1 MVRWLATRKGVRLM
15 ATVYDIVKGINQAA
29 ANAYDGSH
37 DSRFRIDG
45 EDDPIGLKREKGCAL
60 NDSRVIDGFKVRMSG
75 PKLIVSY
82 QSEMPM
88 SSFHNTKLDQELE
101 QTFADIIKFLK
112 REYKNLSGDT
122 LSLTED
128 GPASMMLQNMS
139 KIRTWVQA
147 SKVYTIGNMKDVLPV
162 GEPSEDRLEDKFRE
176 FLEQSSDKRP
186 QNDTKPK
193 ND

>member
-1 MVRWLATRKGVRLM
+1 M
-15 ATVYDIVKGINQAA
+15 ATIYDIVKGINQAA

-37 DSRFRIDG
+37 DARYRTDG

-88 SSFHNTKLDQELE
+88 SAFHNTKLDEELE
-101 QTFADIIKFLK
+101 QTFADIAKFLK
-112 REYKNLSGDT
+112 KEYKSLAGDT

-128 GPASMMLQNMS
+128 GPCSMILQNMS

-147 SKVYTIGNMKDVLPV
+147 SKVYTVGNLKEVLPV
-162 GEPSEDRLEDKFRE
+162 GEPSQERLEDNFKK
-176 FLEQSSDKRP
+176 FLEQSSDKKPENVTRP
-186 QNDTKPK
+186 NE
-193 ND
+193 

>member
-1 MVRWLATRKGVRLM
+1 M

-37 DSRFRIDG
+37 DARFRNDG
-45 EDDPIGLKREKGCAL
+45 KDDPIGLKREKGCAL
-60 NDSRVIDGFKVRMSG
+60 NDSRVIDGFNVRMSG

-82 QSEMPM
+82 QSEMPV
-88 SSFHNTKLDQELE
+88 SSFHNTKLDEELE
-101 QTFADIIKFLK
+101 QTFADIAKFLK
-112 REYKNLSGDT
+112 KEYKSLSGET

-147 SKVYTIGNMKDVLPV
+147 SKVYTVGGLKDVEPV
-162 GEPSEDRLEDKFRE
+162 GEPSQDRLEDNFKKF
-176 FLEQSSDKRP
+176 LDQSSDKKPENVTRP
-186 QNDTKPK
+186 ND
-193 ND
+193 

>member
-1 MVRWLATRKGVRLM
+1 M

-37 DSRFRIDG
+37 DGRYRTDG

-75 PKLIVSY
+75 PKLIISY

-88 SSFHNTKLDQELE
+88 SSFHNTKLDEELE
-101 QTFADIIKFLK
+101 QTFADITKFLK
-112 REYKNLSGDT
+112 KEYKNLTGET
-122 LSLTED
+122 LTLTED
-128 GPASMMLQNMS
+128 GPAGMLLQNMS
-139 KIRTWVQA
+139 KIRTFVQA
-147 SKVYTIGNMKDVLPV
+147 SKVYTVSNLKDVVPV
-162 GEPSEDRLEDKFRE
+162 GEPSQDRLEDNFRK

-186 QNDTKPK
+186 QNDTRP

>member
-1 MVRWLATRKGVRLM
+1 M

-37 DSRFRIDG
+37 DARFRTDG

-60 NDSRVIDGFKVRMSG
+60 NDSRVMDGFKVRMSG

-101 QTFADIIKFLK
+101 QTFADIAKFLK
-112 REYKNLSGDT
+112 KEYKNVTGET
-122 LSLTED
+122 LSITPD
-128 GPASMMLQNMS
+128 GPADMLLQNMS

-147 SKVYTIGNMKDVLPV
+147 SKVYTVGNMTDVLPT
-162 GEPSEDRLEDKFRE
+162 GEPSEDRLEDKFKK
-176 FLEQSSDKRP
+176 FLDQSTDKKP
-186 QNDTKPK
+186 QNVTRP

>member
-1 MVRWLATRKGVRLM
+1 M

-37 DSRFRIDG
+37 DARFRTDG
-45 EDDPIGLKREKGCAL
+45 KDDPIGLKREKGCAL

-82 QSEMPM
+82 QTEMPM
-88 SSFHNTKLDQELE
+88 SSFHNTKLDEELE
-101 QTFADIIKFLK
+101 QTFADIVKFLK
-112 REYKNLSGDT
+112 KEYKNLTGET
-122 LSLTED
+122 LTLTED
-128 GPASMMLQNMS
+128 GPAGMLLQNMS
-139 KIRTWVQA
+139 KIRTFVQA
-147 SKVYTIGNMKDVLPV
+147 SKVYTVGNLKDVVPV
-162 GEPSEDRLEDKFRE
+162 GEPSQDRLEDNFRK

-186 QNDTKPK
+186 QNDTRP

>member
-1 MVRWLATRKGVRLM
+1 M

-37 DSRFRIDG
+37 DSRYVEEG
-45 EDDPIGLKREKGCAL
+45 EDKVIGLKREQGCVI
-60 NDSRVIDGFKVRMSG
+60 NDSRVMDGFNVRMAG

-88 SSFHNTKLDQELE
+88 AAFHNTKLDEELE
-101 QTFADIIKFLK
+101 QTYADIAKFLK
-112 REYKNLSGDT
+112 KEYKKVVGEA

-128 GPASMMLQNMS
+128 GPCDFILQNMS

-147 SKVYTIGNMKDVLPV
+147 TKTYTVGNMKDAIPV
-162 GEPSEDRLEDKFRE
+162 DNTFKEATHEDNFKK
-176 FLEQSSDKRP
+176 FLELSTDK
-186 QNDTKPK
+186 KPENVTRK
-193 ND
+193 DA

>member
-1 MVRWLATRKGVRLM
+1 M

-37 DSRFRIDG
+37 DARFRTDG

-60 NDSRVIDGFKVRMSG
+60 NDSRVIDGFKVRISG

-88 SSFHNTKLDQELE
+88 SSFHNTKLDEELE
-101 QTFADIIKFLK
+101 QTFADITKFLK
-112 REYKNLSGDT
+112 KEYKNLTGEA

-128 GPASMMLQNMS
+128 GPANMLLQNIS
-139 KIRTWVQA
+139 KIRTFVQA
-147 SKVYTIGNMKDVLPV
+147 SKTYTVGSLKDVVPV
-162 GEPSEDRLEDKFRE
+162 GEPSTDRLEDSFKK
-176 FLEQSSDKRP
+176 FLEQSTDKNPENVTRP
-186 QNDTKPK
+186 ND
-193 ND
+193 

>member
-1 MVRWLATRKGVRLM
+1 M
-15 ATVYDIVKGINQAA
+15 ATVYDIIKGINQAA

-37 DSRFRIDG
+37 DARFRTDDK
-45 EDDPIGLKREKGCAL
+45 DDPIGLKREKGCAL
-60 NDSRVIDGFKVRMSG
+60 NDSRVMDGFKVRMSG

-88 SSFHNTKLDQELE
+88 SSFHNTKLDEELE
-101 QTFADIIKFLK
+101 QTFADISKFLK
-112 REYKNLSGDT
+112 KEYKNLTGDT

-128 GPASMMLQNMS
+128 GPAGMMLQNKS

-147 SKVYTIGNMKDVLPV
+147 SKVYTIGNMKDIIAV
-162 GEPSEDRLEDKFRE
+162 GEPSEDTLEDSFRK

-186 QNDTKPK
+186 ENDTRPK

>member
-1 MVRWLATRKGVRLM
+1 M

-37 DSRFRIDG
+37 DARFRTDG
-45 EDDPIGLKREKGCAL
+45 ADDPIGLKREKGCAL
-60 NDSRVIDGFKVRMSG
+60 NDSRVMDGFKVRMSG

-88 SSFHNTKLDQELE
+88 SAFHNTKLDEELE
-101 QTFADIIKFLK
+101 QTFADITKFLK
-112 REYKNLSGDT
+112 KEYKNLSGET
-122 LSLTED
+122 LSLKED

-147 SKVYTIGNMKDVLPV
+147 SKVYTVGNMTDVIPV
-162 GEPSEDRLEDKFRE
+162 GEPSEDRLEDKFKK
-176 FLEQSSDKRP
+176 FLEQSTDKKP
-186 QNDTKPK
+186 QNDTRP